1 MRHSPLAVT
10 GLRALSTGGTARLL
24 RFDLSCLPDQLGG
37 GLVSKAT
44 LSLWVAAARQWMT
57 VDVTHIVK
65 AWLDHPADTP
75 GLFLRTDATDG
86 CDGGDSA
93 AIRPPPVLEIDTDG
107 PAADG
112 YIYFGSPWETGHSG
126 TGTAGADGAGPPR
139 QAVGAALE
147 PHYIGPRRF
156 KALGRRV
163 RTA

>member
-86 CDGGDSA
+86 CDNA

-126 TGTAGADGAGPPR
+126 TGTAGA
-139 QAVGAALE
+139 ALE
-147 PHYIGPRRF
+147 PPYIGPRRF